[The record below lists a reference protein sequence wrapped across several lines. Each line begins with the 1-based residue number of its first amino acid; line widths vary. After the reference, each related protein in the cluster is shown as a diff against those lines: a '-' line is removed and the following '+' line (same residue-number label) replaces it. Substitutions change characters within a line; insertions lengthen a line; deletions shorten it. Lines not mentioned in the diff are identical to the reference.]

1 MYHEVTPAMKRRR
14 RLNVAVGIIALILV
28 VGLVAFGVV
37 AMEEST
43 RQQGAASIRE
53 TILSSALQC
62 CAIEGAYP
70 QSLQYLVD
78 NYGLAINE
86 DDYSI
91 TYEAFASNVMPSVVV
106 VPR

>member
-1 MYHEVTPAMKRRR
+1 MKRRR

>member
-1 MYHEVTPAMKRRR
+1 MKRRR

-86 DDYSI
+86 DDYNI

>member
-1 MYHEVTPAMKRRR
+1 MKRRR
-14 RLNVAVGIIALILV
+14 RLRFIAGVVALV
-28 VGLVAFGVV
+28 LLVGLVIFGVT

-53 TILSSALQC
+53 SVLSSALQC

-78 NYGLAINE
+78 NYGLTINE
-86 DDYSI
+86 EDYII
-91 TYEAFASNVMPSVVV
+91 TYEAFASNVLPSVVV

>member
-1 MYHEVTPAMKRRR
+1 MKRRR
-14 RLNVAVGIIALILV
+14 RLNVAIGIIALILV